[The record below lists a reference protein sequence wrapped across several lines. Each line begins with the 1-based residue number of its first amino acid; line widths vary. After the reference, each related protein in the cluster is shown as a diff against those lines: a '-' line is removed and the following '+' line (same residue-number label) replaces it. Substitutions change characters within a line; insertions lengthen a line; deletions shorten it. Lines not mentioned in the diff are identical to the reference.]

1 MSEYNIYKDIASRT
15 GGDIYIGVVGPVRTG
30 KSTFIKRFMETL
42 VLDNIEDE
50 AKRERARDELPQS
63 ADGKT
68 VMTTEPKFVPNE
80 AVKVAAD
87 DAEANIRLIDC
98 VGYLVDGAIGHEEGD
113 KPRMV
118 NTPWSTK
125 QIPFKEAAELGTDK
139 VIRDHSTIGVVVTT
153 DGSITDI
160 ARTKYVDAEERVIKE
175 LVAIGKPF
183 VVVLNTV
190 TPESADTLKLA
201 DSIAERYDVRVV
213 AMNVAEATADDF
225 AALLN
230 DVLMEFPV
238 KRISVDLPKWMR
250 ALGKD
255 HPVISRLAER
265 LTSTDNNARRM
276 KDFKDLGALFD
287 GSEYT
292 EDEPDTIAD
301 PATGEITLK
310 FRAKEG
316 LFYKVVSEMCNA
328 DVDDDYKLMSYV
340 LKAGKAY
347 KEYEKLRVAM
357 EEMQE
362 TGYGIVMPSMEE
374 MTLREPELMKRGSQF
389 GVKLKASAPSIHLMR
404 VDVETEVNPIIG
416 SEQQSEDLVNYLMG
430 EFENNK
436 QGIWETNMFGKSLS
450 SLVKEDLN
458 GKISNMP
465 PDAQRKLRR
474 TVTRIVNEGKGGV
487 LCILL

>member
-1 MSEYNIYKDIASRT
+1 M
-15 GGDIYIGVVGPVRTG
+15 
-30 KSTFIKRFMETL
+30 
-42 VLDNIEDE
+42 
-50 AKRERARDELPQS
+50 
-63 ADGKT
+63 
-68 VMTTEPKFVPNE
+68 
-80 AVKVAAD
+80 
-87 DAEANIRLIDC
+87 
-98 VGYLVDGAIGHEEGD
+98 GYLVDGAIGHEEGD

-125 QIPFKEAAELGTDK
+125 QIPFKAAAELGTDK

-213 AMNVAEATADDF
+213 TMNVAEATADDF
-225 AALLN
+225 AAFLN

-276 KDFKDLGALFD
+276 KDFKDLSALFD